1 MKWQGEFILFIICL
15 NLATGLTMELALPGT
30 SQVSTIGSPLGSN
43 ATDYPEQFNATE
55 VAEGWDFP
63 PTIGLP
69 VVGDIWSG
77 FGFLTR
83 MISYVLVGFPLFLTW
98 LGDSFLVGAETVAA
112 WNILKTVILA
122 LFSVVMVTF
131 FIWFI
136 SGRDI

>member
-1 MKWQGEFILFIICL
+1 
-15 NLATGLTMELALPGT
+15 MELSLPGT
-30 SQVSTIGSPLGSN
+30 SQVSVWQSPLGSN
-43 ATDYPEQFNATE
+43 ATDYPSQFNATE
-55 VAEGWDFP
+55 MAEGWTFP
-63 PTIGLP
+63 PTIGIP

-83 MISYVLVGFPLFLTW
+83 LITYVLVGFPLFLTW
-98 LGDSFLVGAETVAA
+98 LGDSFIVGGEALAA
-112 WNILKTVILA
+112 WNIIKTVILA